1 VQPTMLS
8 RRTDSD
14 PDCSRVR
21 GPMSNAPCD
30 AQPGRLTASK
40 DPGFAG
46 PFPPPSSIRYRGEHE
61 GNHAEYYAME
71 KKLSD
76 AALAGATVYTTL
88 EPCTTRNHP
97 KIPCAERLVE
107 RKVAR
112 VVMGMLDPDPRIS
125 GRGQRRLRKANIVTE
140 LFPHDLMTEV
150 EEMNREFARQF
161 EPVSADRGVTSPDS
175 RPRARE
181 YSLQFESRPAR
192 LAVAVPVVRELRIL
206 LHNGS
211 LRTLDKYRIDLE
223 VPDVLLEHDSALYIH
238 ELHDRRSPGYR
249 FFRIPAR
256 DQTTAN
262 VYSEDTG
269 QVFTITVAISRAGVT
284 PSGLWLHARL
294 YVEGNGPVNYKV
306 AAEELFAP
314 ANSAHFLN
322 PAIS

>member
-1 VQPTMLS
+1 M
-8 RRTDSD
+8 SD
-14 PDCSRVR
+14 DYKFARLAIEVARKSI
-21 GPMSNAPCD
+21 SEND
-30 AQPGRLTASK
+30 GRAHPLVGAVIVKDGEVLATA
-40 DPGFAG
+40 
-46 PFPPPSSIRYRGEHE
+46 YRGERE

-71 KKLSD
+71 KKLAD

-125 GRGQRRLRKANIVTE
+125 GRGQRRLRRANIVTE

-161 EPVSADRGVTSPDS
+161 EPASAHGGVAPQDS
-175 RPRARE
+175 LPRKRE

-192 LAVAVPVVRELRIL
+192 LPVALPAVRELRIL
-206 LHNGS
+206 LHNGG
-211 LRTLDKYRIDLE
+211 LNTVDKYRIDLE
-223 VPDVLLEHDSALYIH
+223 LPEALLEHDSALYIH

-256 DQTTAN
+256 DQKNVN
-262 VYSEDTG
+262 VYPEDTE
-269 QVFTITVAISRAGVT
+269 QVFTIIVAISRAGVT
-284 PSGLWLHARL
+284 FAGLSLQARL
-294 YVEGNGPVNYKV
+294 YIEGNASVNYKLD
-306 AAEELFAP
+306 AEELFAP
-314 ANSAHFLN
+314 ANAAHFLN